1 MCGTIDDDGERMVE
15 CEACEDW
22 FHTRCIGTPDS
33 AEAPTPFTCTRCK
46 IDPVKGAAIK
56 AVKEVKSKAKEAADA
71 AAAVFEA
78 AEAAAAAGAAAGFVE
93 CL

>member
-15 CEACEDW
+15 CEVCEDW

-33 AEAPTPFTCTRCK
+33 AESPSPWTCPRCK

-56 AVKEVKSKAKEAADA
+56 AVKEVKKSAKEASDE
-71 AAAVFEA
+71 AAAVSEA
-78 AEAAAAAGAAAGFVE
+78 AEAAAVAAAGVVD